1 MMSLRTRALSAVA
14 AASLLLTSSLAVVDT
29 PAFAQTGGSTGG
41 PGCTQDAT
49 GGRAGGQQEF
59 GRQDSRTFM
68 AGVINAALSNT
79 QLGVDA
85 LNLSGVNLSVVCL
98 NDVLNGNHTQVL
110 SEILNDSP
118 ILSHNRDVLSNN
130 EVLKNFLNSNNI
142 AANVE
147 VISVDLGS
155 GQIFLLRQ

>member
-1 MMSLRTRALSAVA
+1 MTNLRTRALTGVA

-29 PAFAQTGGSTGG
+29 PAFAAK
-41 PGCTQDAT
+41 PGCTQDAR
-49 GGRAGGQQEF
+49 GGRAGGKQDF
-59 GRQDSRTFM
+59 GRQDSRTAL
-68 AGVINAALSNT
+68 AGVVNAALSNT
-79 QLGVDA
+79 QVGVGA

-130 EVLKNFLNSNNI
+130 EVLKNFLNNNNI